1 MAFHN
6 LIFDLICVNLAP
18 IQDSDPLIAAQLR
31 VIIIPRICRFDI
43 ERLMGYQF
51 GLIHISFYGR
61 QMRLFVLAFDYLYL
75 GAVSL

>member
-18 IQDSDPLIAAQLR
+18 IQDYDPLLAVQLR
-31 VIIIPRICRFDI
+31 AIMIPRICQYREI
-43 ERLMGYQF
+43 N
-51 GLIHISFYGR
+51 GLSIWIDPYIFSYGR

-75 GAVSL
+75 